1 MFKNAINVGAK
12 NSLALLKNIKSLSSF
27 YLAGGTAL
35 SLQMGHRISYDL
47 DFFTQEVFDSDK
59 LLKSLNEVF
68 KLHDVTIT
76 DGSLRGF
83 TDDCEISF
91 FLYQYPLINKKEI
104 YDNIFLASI
113 KDIALMKIIAIGSR
127 GSKKDFYDLYFILKN
142 YYSITDLFDSFPK
155 KFGQNDLNEFHYIKS
170 LTFFELADAD
180 DTKINF
186 VSSSNGSRAYKVNV
200 SWNEVKS
207 FLKEQSKLL

>member
-1 MFKNAINVGAK
+1 MFKNAINIGTK
-12 NSLALLKNIKSLSSF
+12 NSLALLKDIKSVSSF

-47 DFFTQEVFDSDK
+47 DFFTQEVFDTDK

-68 KLHDVTIT
+68 KLHDVILT

-91 FLYQYPLINKKEI
+91 FLYQYPLVNKKEV
-104 YDNIFLASI
+104 YDGIFLASI

-127 GSKKDFYDLYFILKN
+127 GARKDFYDLYFILKN
-142 YYSITDLFDSFPK
+142 CYSITDLFDAF
-155 KFGQNDLNEFHYIKS
+155 
-170 LTFFELADAD
+170 
-180 DTKINF
+180 
-186 VSSSNGSRAYKVNV
+186 
-200 SWNEVKS
+200 
-207 FLKEQSKLL
+207 